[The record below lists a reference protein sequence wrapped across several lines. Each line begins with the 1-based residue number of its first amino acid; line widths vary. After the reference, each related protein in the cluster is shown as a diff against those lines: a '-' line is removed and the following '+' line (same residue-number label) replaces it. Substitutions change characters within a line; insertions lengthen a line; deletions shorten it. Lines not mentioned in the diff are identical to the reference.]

1 MPEITQV
8 PTPIDPDAMDEIQ
21 LRSVVKNMLVNCGAY
36 LMIAKLDDNEV
47 IGLVFSDADNE
58 EIHVPRKANTF
69 QGDNI
74 IH

>member
-1 MPEITQV
+1 MPEITQI

-47 IGLVFSDADNE
+47 IGLVFGDGDIE